1 MQAGQRWYLTPQMQH
16 EAGPS
21 ARADGLRQ
29 GESRDEGHAGEHRDM
44 PGLPKEQQGD
54 GTGNRESDNEK
65 EEGGAGSEFKS
76 TPQTVIPTT
85 TLGAEQGVL
94 QIQDPRLNSGPKTP
108 IQDPQLMSKEGPP
121 THTTTSRYYHTA
133 LL

>member
-1 MQAGQRWYLTPQMQH
+1 MR
-16 EAGPS
+16 
-21 ARADGLRQ
+21 
-29 GESRDEGHAGEHRDM
+29 EHRDT

-65 EEGGAGSEFKS
+65 GEEGAGSEFKS
-76 TPQTVIPTT
+76 ILQTFIPTT
-85 TLGAEQGVL
+85 TLGAEQSVL

-108 IQDPQLMSKEGPP
+108 IQDPQLMSKETPP
-121 THTTTSRYYHTA
+121 THTTTSQYYYTT